1 MCESVCESVRVFE
14 YFSVSVCFSGAL
26 YFFLF
31 PRFSFSVSLWFAAA
45 HYRVGTPN
53 TPVVMFK
60 TLFLFLLSTFTLLL
74 TRANLTV
81 DEKAQ
86 MPKKKTCN
94 STEGVCPENS
104 RNTNNASSAEASCR
118 KELGRNSEKSVPNYN
133 LGFRCKVTHYT
144 REFSVFFFA
153 WQLQNAGQSPR
164 DHAQDL
170 KC

>member
-1 MCESVCESVRVFE
+1 MYIYILLRESVCESVCESVRVFE

-86 MPKKKTCN
+86 MPKKKRPAT
-94 STEGVCPENS
+94 
-104 RNTNNASSAEASCR
+104 RR
-118 KELGRNSEKSVPNYN
+118 KESAPKIAATQTTPPRLKRRAGRSWGEILKSQ
-133 LGFRCKVTHYT
+133 C
-144 REFSVFFFA
+144 
-153 WQLQNAGQSPR
+153 QIII
-164 DHAQDL
+164 
-170 KC
+170 

>member
-1 MCESVCESVRVFE
+1 MSLYVSLSASSSISQYR
-14 YFSVSVCFSGAL
+14 SVSAARYIFSFSLVFLSPCLSGCSGAL
-26 YFFLF
+26 SSGHTQHTSSNVQNIISFFALNIHITTHTSK
-31 PRFSFSVSLWFAAA
+31 PDGR
-45 HYRVGTPN
+45 REGTN
-53 TPVVMFK
+53 AK
-60 TLFLFLLSTFTLLL
+60 
-74 TRANLTV
+74 
-81 DEKAQ
+81 
-86 MPKKKTCN
+86 KKKTCN